1 MYVPF
6 SELAPSSR
14 VWIYQSNRPFGEL
27 EKKQIEDK
35 LIAFTHRW
43 AAHQKDLRASI
54 KIAHNQFVIL
64 AVDESQHAAS
74 GCSIDSSVHIMKEL
88 ENEFGLNFFDRSK
101 VPFLVNNGL
110 ELMPTKELKEKIAQG
125 QIKKDTPTFNNA
137 VQNKSELDVKW
148 LVNAEDSWMNRY
160 FA

>member
-14 VWIYQSNRPFGEL
+14 VWIYQSDRPFGEL
-27 EKKQIEDK
+27 EKKKIEDK